1 MKTKTKTKKMPT
13 KKGKFN
19 LKSWFNFIFKN
30 KYILYALL
38 ALLLIGGLVTI
49 FNIQRNNQ
57 RTAQA
62 ASCTWTGAGADN
74 NFSTADNWTG
84 CGGGVPAD
92 GDNITFPEISS
103 EYEPYNDNINLS
115 LNSVTVAA
123 LNTSFYEL
131 SGYNLYVSGGIT
143 TASGTNNFILNTNI
157 ETCAVSGN
165 GNITINLNYTFA
177 VGCGST
183 FNGDVDGQGTFE
195 VFSGIT
201 YGGQTVNAK
210 MVTSGGGQFYVNV
223 GTTTFNN
230 TVEIK
235 DNSFLWAFY
244 GNIVVPNYNIQVND
258 NGAMLQRPGN
268 ITAKGIDFNGT
279 NTAYGSWSTGVATV
293 TSDNLDLTGV
303 YADISFFGS
312 FVGETRTLIQT
323 TSPFQITGEF
333 DNLPTGGTAFIPNF
347 GSIVEIK
354 AIYDTDTVTL
364 EVVSISPGCTWT
376 GAVNNQMSNPSN
388 WSGCGNGVPY
398 GDYKIIFPAS
408 ASNKNIDNDITNL
421 QVGNMTVEGGGYTI
435 SGNSFTV
442 FGESQFNNIF
452 VDGDPDTY
460 FTLDTQV
467 TTCGVTGS
475 GNFFIGTGQIFSA
488 GCGSQYTF
496 SGYIGGAGTFKKV
509 NQTNGVAQI
518 FNGVTTGNDVTIEN
532 DSNWLQF
539 NGINTING
547 YLINSGGGILFNG
560 GGLFSLTNQAFVQ
573 NGEGVN
579 FYPDGLNPDEFYA
592 YDLQSGNMGFD
603 LDGLSNY
610 SKINIQSGETDLSN
624 GTISARVFSNYGIGQ
639 SYEIITTTG
648 GGTLTGEFSNL
659 PAEGTLIGEAW
670 TGGIL
675 TGSVEFSVAYSSDS
689 VVLTIINLSGA
700 LPGGGSG
707 ASCTGNKVFTA
718 TSGSLTS
725 GTSNYAS
732 NSNCKWIIAPLN
744 ADSVTLDFTAFNTE
758 NGNDEVL
765 VYDGASP
772 AGTLLGTFSGNSLP
786 SSVTADS
793 GSMYIVFTSNPTIE
807 NTGFIANW
815 TSTIIPSPT
824 INSITPT
831 SGSVAG
837 GTSITVTGTNFTS
850 GQFQDIR
857 SIGSTGLDGI
867 RGMVVDGSGNQYV
880 AGEFTGSIT
889 LGSTTLT
896 SSGSQDIY
904 IAKVDT
910 SGNYVWAVKAGGTT
924 VDGFTRRQSM
934 AIDPFDNTIII
945 GGYFSG
951 SADFGG
957 DTLTGGSGANA
968 FVAKL
973 SQSSGAFSWAV
984 RGGGITSDMYDSS
997 IFPEQ
1002 FASSI
1007 DVDSSGNI
1015 YFSGA
1020 FKGTS
1025 VDFGGLSLV
1034 YQNVSNQKEPY
1045 IAKMDTNGNYIWVKS
1060 FADSDSPGLA
1070 HGLKVDSS
1078 GNVYAS
1084 FNFFNSITVG
1094 ATTLTTN
1101 APLSGSNIATV
1112 KLDSNGDP
1120 IWAVISGKSLNN
1132 TYSSDLPYDVGLDSS
1147 GNVYITGYF
1156 GAEEATFGGIT
1167 LVGSTIGSTVYTAKL
1182 NPADGTF
1189 IWAKAIASSGFTTAR
1204 TMHIDSSNRIWIAGG
1219 YDNILT
1225 DGDKAITGNASNAFF
1240 AQYDVN
1246 GNLVQLEGIGGTG
1259 GQLAV
1264 TGVGGNQVRALA
1276 VYNNNLYIAGEYFS
1290 TIGIGAKTITS
1301 AGGQDG
1307 FYTTWVSDKSSIK
1320 VAGNEVIA
1328 DYSTPNE
1335 VTFQTPPGTK
1345 GITDIILTNSNGRS
1359 FNFAGSFEYTAPEVT
1374 NSDISSMVCSPSS
1387 TLINTTVNCV
1397 ITFSVDQNVLS
1408 GSVNVRIGAGGS
1420 VINCPVAA
1428 SGTTLNCNNIPVGST
1443 NGIFASQYN
1452 ASGSGTT
1459 YNNGNNIT
1467 VTGASAEITN
1477 SEISSMSCSP
1487 STTYVGATVNC
1498 AITTTV
1504 NLNTLSGS
1512 VNVRIGAGGSVVNC
1526 PVTGSGF
1533 TLNCNFIPV
1542 GNTQGTF
1549 ASQYNAS
1556 GSGAT
1561 YLNGNNIIVGAAP
1574 LCGTGASGT
1583 GSNGNTAITDILL
1596 CVTAGNLIL
1605 TSPVS
1610 ADFTSLTVS
1619 DVEQN
1624 SSATLTGVTVEDLRG
1639 SEAGWSL
1646 VCKSSNLTGVTFAD
1660 TVIPL
1665 FSGSASKF
1673 NLTPSALQAVG
1684 VYGSTQNGLTDYTT
1698 QQNTSSL
1705 SNTGSTGESNDFNLA
1720 AFASGYG
1727 VGKFNKNLLLNL
1739 TIPPY
1744 IRAQSYVGTLTCS
1757 VS

>member
-1 MKTKTKTKKMPT
+1 MPT
-13 KKGKFN
+13 KKGNTN
-19 LKSWFNFIFKN
+19 LKSWFNNTFKN
-30 KYILYALL
+30 KYILYGLL
-38 ALLLIGGLVTI
+38 VLLIVGGLVTI

-62 ASCTWTGAGADN
+62 ASCTWTGAGADS
-74 NFSTADNWTG
+74 NFSTPDNWTG

-92 GDNITFPEISS
+92 GDNITFPEIAS
-103 EYEPYNDNINLS
+103 EYEPFNDNIGLS

-131 SGYNLYVSGGIT
+131 SGYNLYVSGVIT
-143 TASGTNNFILNTNI
+143 SSAGTNDFIYNTNI
-157 ETCAVSGN
+157 FACETAGTGN
-165 GNITINLNYTFA
+165 FTINLNYTYNN
-177 VGCGST
+177 GCSST
-183 FNGDVDGQGTFE
+183 FSGNINGQGTYE
-195 VFSGIT
+195 NSGGAT
-201 YGGQTVNAK
+201 YYKGQTINAK
-210 MVTSGGGQFYVNV
+210 MLTSGNSAFYADFSGG
-223 GTTTFNN
+223 TLTFNN
-230 TVEIK
+230 TVDITQ
-235 DNSFLWAFY
+235 DSFIWAL
-244 GNIVVPNYNIQVND
+244 GANINVPLNTIQVND
-258 NGAMLQRPGN
+258 GGGLFQRPGN
-268 ITAKGIDFNGT
+268 ITTQGIDFNGT
-279 NTAYGSWSTGVATV
+279 TTRYGAWATGLTTV
-293 TSDNLDLTGV
+293 TSSNLDLTDV
-303 YADISFFGS
+303 TADISFFGS
-312 FVGETRTLIQT
+312 FVGETRTLIET

-333 DNLPTGGTAFIPNF
+333 TNLPTGGTTFIPNF
-347 GSIVEIK
+347 GSVIEVE
-354 AIYDTDTVTL
+354 ATYNLDSVTL
-364 EVVSISPGCTWT
+364 EVISISAGCEWT
-376 GAVNNQMSNPSN
+376 GAVNGQMSNAGN
-388 WSGCGNGVPY
+388 WSGCGVGVPS
-398 GDYKIIFPAS
+398 GDYNLIFPAS
-408 ASNKNIDNDITNL
+408 ASNKNIVNDITNL
-421 QVGNMTVEGGGYTI
+421 QVSKMTVEGGGYNI
-435 SGNSFTV
+435 SGNNFTV

-452 VDGDPDTY
+452 VDGDTDTY

-475 GNFFIGTGQIFSA
+475 GNFFIESGYEFLA
-488 GCGSQYTF
+488 GCGTQYTF
-496 SGYIGGAGTFKKV
+496 SGYIGGAGTFKKY
-509 NQTNGVAQI
+509 NQTNAVSQI
-518 FNGVTTGNDVTIEN
+518 FSGVTTGNDVTIEN

-539 NGINTING
+539 NGTNTING
-547 YLINSGGGILFNG
+547 YLINNGGGILFNG
-560 GGLFSLTNQAFVQ
+560 GGQLTVTTHAYVQ
-573 NGEGVN
+573 RGEGSQ
-579 FYPDGLNPDEFYA
+579 FYPDAGNADEFYG

-603 LDGLSNY
+603 FDGLANY
-610 SKINIQSGETDLSN
+610 GKINITNGETNLSN
-624 GTISARVFSNYGIGQ
+624 GSLSLRFFSNYAVGQ
-639 SYEIITTTG
+639 TYEIITTSG
-648 GGTLTGEFSNL
+648 GGSLTGEFSNL
-659 PAEGTLIGEAW
+659 SSEGTILAEVWA
-670 TGGIL
+670 GGNVVGSAEVSAAY
-675 TGSVEFSVAYSSDS
+675 TSTSVE
-689 VVLTIINLSGA
+689 LTIINISGA
-700 LPGGGSG
+700 IPGGGAGPSCSG
-707 ASCTGNKVFTA
+707 NTVFTTA
-718 TSGSLTS
+718 TGSLNS
-725 GTSNYAS
+725 GTSDYGP
-732 NSNCKWIIAPLN
+732 NSNCKWLIAPLN
-744 ADSVTLDFTAFNTE
+744 GDSVTLNFSAFNTE

-765 VYDGASP
+765 VYDGAST
-772 AGTLLGTFSGNSLP
+772 AGTLLGTFSGASLP

-807 NTGFIANW
+807 ASGFTANW
-815 TSTIIPSPT
+815 TSTIIPGPT
-824 INSITPT
+824 ISSINPT
-831 SGSVAG
+831 SGSVSG
-837 GTSITVTGTNFTS
+837 GTNITVTGANFTS

-867 RGMVVDGSGNQYV
+867 RGMVVDSSGNQYL

-904 IAKVDT
+904 VTKVDT
-910 SGNYVWAVKAGGTT
+910 SGNYVWAVNAGGSTT
-924 VDGFTRRQSM
+924 DGFTRRQSM
-934 AIDPFDNTIII
+934 AIDPSDNSLII

-951 SADFGG
+951 SANFGG

-973 SQSSGAFSWAV
+973 SQSSGSFSWAV
-984 RGGGITSDMYDSS
+984 RGGGVTSDLYDSS

-1002 FASSI
+1002 YASSI
-1007 DVDSSGNI
+1007 DVDGSGNI

-1034 YQNVSNQKEPY
+1034 YQNVQNQKEPY
-1045 IAKMDTNGNYIWVKS
+1045 IAKMDTDGNYIWVKS

-1084 FNFFNSITVG
+1084 FNFFNSIVVG
-1094 ATTLTTN
+1094 STTLTTN
-1101 APLSGSNIATV
+1101 APFSGSNIATV

-1120 IWAVISGKSLNN
+1120 IWAVNSGKSLN
-1132 TYSSDLPYDVGLDSS
+1132 TTRHSDLPYDIGLDSNE
-1147 GNVYITGYF
+1147 NVYITGYF
-1156 GAEEATFGGIT
+1156 GAEQATFGGIT
-1167 LVGSTIGSTVYTAKL
+1167 LTGTSIGSTVYTARL
-1182 NPADGTF
+1182 NSSNGTF
-1189 IWAKAIASSGFTTAR
+1189 IWARALAASGFGTAR

-1225 DGDKAITGNASNAFF
+1225 DGDKSITGNASNAFF

-1246 GNLVQLEGIGGTG
+1246 GNLDQLEGIGGTG

-1301 AGGQDG
+1301 EGGQDG
-1307 FYTTWVSDKSSIK
+1307 FYTTWVSDKASIK
-1320 VAGNEVIA
+1320 VGGNEVIA
-1328 DYSTPNE
+1328 DFSTSNE

-1345 GITDIILTNSNGRS
+1345 GFFDITLTNSNGRS
-1359 FNFAGSFEYTAPEVT
+1359 FNFASSFEYTAPAVT

-1387 TLINTTVNCV
+1387 TAVNTTVNCE

-1428 SGTTLNCNNIPVGST
+1428 SGTTLNCNNIPVGNS
-1443 NGIFASQYN
+1443 NGTFASQYN
-1452 ASGSGTT
+1452 ASGSGAT
-1459 YNNGNNIT
+1459 YANGNNIT
-1467 VTGASAEITN
+1467 VTGATVEITN
-1477 SEISSMSCSP
+1477 SEISAMSCSP

-1512 VNVRIGAGGSVVNC
+1512 VNVRIGAGGSIVNC

-1542 GNTQGTF
+1542 GNTEGTF

-1556 GSGAT
+1556 GSGVT
-1561 YLNGNNIIVGAAP
+1561 YANGNNITVGAAP
-1574 LCGTGASGT
+1574 LCGSGASGT

-1624 SSATLTGVTVEDLRG
+1624 SAATLTGVTVEDLRG

-1684 VYGSTQNGLTDYTT
+1684 VYGSTQNGLTDYTS
-1698 QQNTSSL
+1698 QQNTTSL
-1705 SNTGSTGESNDFNLA
+1705 TSTGSNGESNDFNLA
-1720 AFASGYG
+1720 AFASGFG